1 MRERSGRS
9 RSLER
14 DPRLGIPEIA
24 KAIDFKTRRETLAA
38 IRTIARD

>member
-14 DPRLGIPEIA
+14 DPRLGIPEVA
-24 KAIDFKTRRETLAA
+24 KADEFKTHYETLAA
-38 IRTIARD
+38 IRPIARD